1 MYRCIYILISSDFR
15 ERLANQKKNV
25 LDTPIHLRNVPVQTF
40 QDKEE
45 IWNKE
50 LSQFTPAD
58 RETGT
63 FHVHVLLTLFKI
75 QIFTR
80 CVYQIFCPH
89 L

>member
-1 MYRCIYILISSDFR
+1 MYIYILISSDFR

-45 IWNKE
+45 IWDKE

>member
-58 RETGT
+58 RETGMCNV
-63 FHVHVLLTLFKI
+63 HVHVLLILF
-75 QIFTR
+75 
-80 CVYQIFCPH
+80 
-89 L
+89 

>member
-1 MYRCIYILISSDFR
+1 MLKQFIRFEIIKTTCTDVYIYLISSDFR

-45 IWNKE
+45 IWDKE

-63 FHVHVLLTLFKI
+63 FHVHVLLKLF
-75 QIFTR
+75 
-80 CVYQIFCPH
+80 
-89 L
+89 